1 MPGFPHPQPCESYW
15 QVPAHEL
22 ANHRTTPDLPT
33 TKEHDY
39 VIIGSGISGAAVA
52 FKLLSRNPN
61 LSILMLEARTAASGA
76 SGRNGGHC
84 RTGYWLAYKMMLD
97 RFGEDEALKI
107 LRLEEDNV
115 QDVADFVQQ
124 HNVENDFCSVETS
137 DTYFNPDQ
145 WAEVLDMSQAL
156 GEAQRRRPHD
166 APVESRT
173 IYQGAAAAK
182 HLGMPRAKGSAAY
195 PAYTQ
200 NPYLLVCKMLQ
211 LSISKGLNLQTNTLA
226 SRVYQSGC
234 NWMVDTDRGAVTG
247 RRLVLATNAYTSA
260 LHRGLAQTG
269 FLTPS
274 RSQVS
279 ALPLGKAMKDNP
291 DILLHRSTGLNDL
304 GTGDYFFYRH
314 QSGHLVYGGGRGHSK
329 TGDRNTVDD
338 STVNRDI
345 ADYLE
350 RVPPE
355 LFGEA
360 SWGESGTAVKEWS
373 GIVCYTPDRCPIV
386 GESPT
391 QKGLWLTAAF
401 NGHGSKSFVRVVGL
415 LRDAN

>member
-15 QVPAHEL
+15 QMPEHEL
-22 ANHRTTPDLPT
+22 ANHRTTPELPT

-52 FKLLSRNPN
+52 FKLLDRNPN

-84 RTGYWLAYKMMLD
+84 RTGYWLAFKTMVE
-97 RFGEDEALKI
+97 RFGEDEAFKI
-107 LRLEEDNV
+107 LRLEENNV
-115 QDVADFVQQ
+115 QDIADFVQQ
-124 HNVENDFCSVETS
+124 HDVENDFCQVETS
-137 DTYFNPDQ
+137 DTSFHADK
-145 WAEVLDMSQAL
+145 WAEVLDVSQAFN
-156 GEAQRRRPHD
+156 EAQQRRPQD
-166 APVESRT
+166 APVERRT

-182 HLGMPRAKGSAAY
+182 YVGMPEAKGTAVY

-211 LSISKGLNLQTNTLA
+211 LSIDKGLNLQTNTFA
-226 SRVYQSGC
+226 SRIYQEGL
-234 NWMVDTDRGAVTG
+234 NWNVETDRGIVTG
-247 RRLVLATNAYTSA
+247 RRLVLATNAYTGA

-269 FLTPS
+269 FMIPS

-279 ALPLGKAMKDNP
+279 ALPLGKSMKGTP
-291 DILLHRSTGLNDL
+291 DMLLHRSNGLNDL
-304 GTGDYFFYRH
+304 GTGDYFFYKH
-314 QSGHLVYGGGRGHSK
+314 QTGHLVYGGGRGHSK

-345 ADYLE
+345 ADYFQ
-350 RVPPE
+350 RVPAE
-355 LFGEA
+355 VFGEA
-360 SWGESGTAVKEWS
+360 AWGESGEAVKEWS
-373 GIVCYTPDRCPIV
+373 GIVCYTPDRLPLV

-401 NGHGSKSFVRVVGL
+401 NGHGSKL
-415 LRDAN
+415 LSI